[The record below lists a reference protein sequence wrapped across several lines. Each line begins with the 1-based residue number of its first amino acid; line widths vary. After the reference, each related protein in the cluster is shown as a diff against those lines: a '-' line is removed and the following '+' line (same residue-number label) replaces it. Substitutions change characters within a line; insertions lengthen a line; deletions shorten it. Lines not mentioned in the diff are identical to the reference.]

1 MLSER
6 DAMVARAGEKP
17 LYQVLEQQAAPVG
30 NALMGSDHT
39 YVIPGA
45 GAAAAAG
52 APARG
57 AAAAAAKRCGVP
69 EHCALG
75 CFCILILLPMLGD
88 NQLLGRRVKP
98 DARLLGDTQLLGR

>member
-1 MLSER
+1 
-6 DAMVARAGEKP
+6 MVARAGEKP

-69 EHCALG
+69 DHCALG
-75 CFCILILLPMLGD
+75 CFCILILMPIQMLYCQNGTVF
-88 NQLLGRRVKP
+88 RR
-98 DARLLGDTQLLGR
+98 AFHLLGDT

>member
-1 MLSER
+1 M
-6 DAMVARAGEKP
+6 ARAGEKP

-69 EHCALG
+69 DHCALG
-75 CFCILILLPMLGD
+75 CFCILIFLPRQMLYCQNG
-88 NQLLGRRVKP
+88 NGSQTGLSL
-98 DARLLGDTQLLGR
+98 AR